1 MENVGYVLIFWYW
14 WNILQLPVDWS
25 VGLCSRAG
33 HAAVPCSDAFIQHGH
48 KADPQNKSDIYWRLK
63 HSHENLDA
71 RVYHSLSFSLW
82 NIFFFLK
89 LSLPEG
95 KGLWTIYDHLWGSPL
110 VFSVLGRKETG
121 RMTLY
126 ETWLEFTHIPE
137 KRLKMFHSFSD
148 SFERMIIRMIRSG
161 VVSNSGWWW
170 LEHEFHDFPYLGNV
184 IIPTDFH
191 SIIFQR
197 GRLKPPSR
205 SIINHH

>member
-1 MENVGYVLIFWYW
+1 MRPCRVLMLSSSMAIKLTPKIRVTY
-14 WNILQLPVDWS
+14 IE
-25 VGLCSRAG
+25 GLSTATKIWMLE
-33 HAAVPCSDAFIQHGH
+33 FI
-48 KADPQNKSDIYWRLK
+48 IVYRL
-63 HSHENLDA
+63 A
-71 RVYHSLSFSLW
+71 YG
-82 NIFFFLK
+82 IFFFLK

>member
-1 MENVGYVLIFWYW
+1 MRPCRVLMLSSSMAIKLTPKIRVTYIEGLSTATKIWMLEFIIVYRLAYGIYIYIYIF
-14 WNILQLPVDWS
+14 
-25 VGLCSRAG
+25 
-33 HAAVPCSDAFIQHGH
+33 
-48 KADPQNKSDIYWRLK
+48 
-63 HSHENLDA
+63 
-71 RVYHSLSFSLW
+71 
-82 NIFFFLK
+82 K